1 MHVRVKPPTAAMF
14 SELMRE
20 AAYLLATVG
29 VSHCRLF
36 SIGKIVSQRRLGPAA
51 QRLARARHRRARRR
65 VARVSAASTVSGAL
79 RGARRSATA
88 ASRVVEASA
97 RARGP
102 SAGSLEPPAHAQCDG
117 GKQGSSSIG
126 RELAMSRPARECAGP
141 RPCLRSRWRARSATA
156 TSRVLAG
163 RRGLIKGSVMLE
175 FVSAPVLTA
184 RTI

>member
-1 MHVRVKPPTAAMF
+1 LSRPAQERVGPRLGLWSRRRTRSATAA
-14 SELMRE
+14 S
-20 AAYLLATVG
+20 
-29 VSHCRLF
+29 
-36 SIGKIVSQRRLGPAA
+36 
-51 QRLARARHRRARRR
+51 RAPRQSGAGALRGARRS
-65 VARVSAASTVSGAL
+65 ATAASRVVAASARAL

>member
-1 MHVRVKPPTAAMF
+1 MHVRVKPPTAALF
-14 SELMRE
+14 SELVRE
-20 AAYLLATVG
+20 GAAYLLATAVG

-51 QRLARARHRRARRR
+51 QRLARARH
-65 VARVSAASTVSGAL
+65 